1 MGLLKYAPYLMIYVN
16 SETILNNDRF
26 FSPYMRRVIHIIEKN
41 HLTITYVNDKK
52 TSPLILPFQPG
63 KIKEDELSRVTTS
76 VHLLPHG
83 RKPYRVSHQHPPL

>member
-41 HLTITYVNDKK
+41 HLTITYIENQIYDMIELDIQLEEHGL
-52 TSPLILPFQPG
+52 PCLI
-63 KIKEDELSRVTTS
+63 S
-76 VHLLPHG
+76 
-83 RKPYRVSHQHPPL
+83 

>member
-41 HLTITYVNDKK
+41 HLTITYKIFMYYIN
-52 TSPLILPFQPG
+52 IL
-63 KIKEDELSRVTTS
+63 
-76 VHLLPHG
+76 
-83 RKPYRVSHQHPPL
+83 

>member
-41 HLTITYVNDKK
+41 HLTITYN
-52 TSPLILPFQPG
+52 
-63 KIKEDELSRVTTS
+63 KIITVTF
-76 VHLLPHG
+76 
-83 RKPYRVSHQHPPL
+83 

>member
-41 HLTITYVNDKK
+41 HLTITYEH
-52 TSPLILPFQPG
+52 I
-63 KIKEDELSRVTTS
+63 I
-76 VHLLPHG
+76 
-83 RKPYRVSHQHPPL
+83 YAY